1 MADLVEK
8 IVTDDSGNV
17 TRIPIANTTNPGIA
31 SFDNEDFTVTQDGK
45 VSSLQKVGIPQYL
58 GYIVQDPVTS
68 LLIQLRTWSTK
79 PLDEVTS
86 RDFVMLDKDYVMN
99 GETVYHEGQVF
110 QIQYKMSNDQVVT
123 GMTPAFDLA
132 GPKGDV
138 GATGP
143 AGPTGPQGARG
154 PQGEPGT
161 DGANGVDGTDGEDGN
176 IWLTTSN
183 TLTSTA
189 DIPKSSLTG
198 PREAHVG
205 DFVMSQNVSSNG
217 NYGYIE
223 SVFVDNVRVVYI
235 GTLRGPQGAQGPA
248 GERGPKGEQGEAGVA
263 NINPK
268 GTWNNVT
275 VYSMN
280 DTVVYSGNGY
290 ISKIDNNKGVTPGTD
305 ESFWVLFATQGA
317 QGPTGPAGPTG
328 PVGPQGP
335 QGIQGIQG
343 PQGIAGLT
351 GPRGDNGAT
360 GLIGPSG
367 PKGDKGDK
375 GDMGPEGLQG
385 PKGDTGPAGPAGTD
399 GAQGEAGPVG
409 PQGPQGI
416 QGPAGEKGEKGD
428 KGDTGATGSR
438 GPEGPQGVQGLTGP
452 AGPKGE
458 KGDTGTQG
466 LQGIQGPQGPQGLQG
481 PTGPKGDKGDTG
493 LAELNIKGN
502 WNVATTY
509 ALNDFVNYDGK
520 AYVSMVAAN
529 VGLQPDTNPNAWM
542 QFVVEGAQGPQG
554 VQGPVGPQ
562 GAQGPKGDQGVKGD
576 KGEKGDTG
584 PQGVQG
590 VQGPIGPEGPQGLK
604 GEQGEQG
611 EQGETGPQ
619 GPTGPQG
626 DAGPVGPQ
634 GPKGEQGEQG
644 IQGIRGLGT
653 FRTSTSLTASSST
666 VAYSSLASPPAD
678 GKLQIGDMILDP
690 NGLIFAVLTATGS
703 GNIAI
708 GYRWNIKGPKGDTG
722 ENGDSQLWYFDDSVT
737 IDADPPVVGQNLLL
751 QLSKVSRTPVVGE
764 QICWIDRTRYDS
776 QGGLLRTWFVIATV
790 NSFSASVSV
799 KTVGVYELTG
809 AEGPQGPQGE
819 QGIQG
824 PQGIQGETGPQ
835 GPTGPTAVANINAKG
850 TYSNSATYVR
860 NDLVN
865 YNGNAYVCIVASS
878 TGVLPT
884 NTTNW
889 QLFVSQGAK
898 GDKGDTGATGAQ
910 GPKGDT
916 GATGATGIGYYYSTD
931 ASTTGNLSTSSST
944 IQPTGFRVNDFVVNS
959 VGRVFRITNIANNL
973 VSANYL
979 TSIQGPK
986 GDTGAQGPAGVS
998 EDVAINHFSNNHYN
1012 TAMDPKMAANFSM
1025 SESDFTPRDVGV
1037 KVNNYVLVQWD
1048 SDGTGDTFLVIG
1060 HVTSLNSGVVNCS
1073 VYAFYKITPSTQG
1086 ILKGN
1091 TWAKQIITTTTAINN
1106 NTVLTNVGIP
1116 ATLLNAQPA
1125 IGDRFYS
1132 MIDYNESST
1141 NKHKYIFALLEV
1153 TAVGSS
1159 NTQPFSV
1166 KVIGKQDIHYSHAL
1180 GYRKHVQMNGIAG
1193 SIAFSYFST
1202 SSGFPSGN
1210 PTELARQI
1218 RSMSLGEL
1226 EASGAWL
1233 ISGKKCIIN
1242 RVRVSLTTPTLTL
1255 YGLNVTDAPGA
1266 TFDVVTTDVSI
1277 TNFLGWTEPIS
1288 YFMNA

>member
-17 TRIPIANTTNPGIA
+17 TRVPIANTTNPGIA

-58 GYIVQDPVTS
+58 GYIVQDPLTS

-132 GPKGDV
+132 GPKGDI
-138 GATGP
+138 GTTGP
-143 AGPTGPQGARG
+143 AGPTGPQGKQG
-154 PQGEPGT
+154 PQGVPGT
-161 DGANGVDGTDGEDGN
+161 DGANGVDGTNGEDGN

-290 ISKIDNNKGVTPGTD
+290 ISKVDNNKGVTPGTD

-343 PQGIAGLT
+343 IQGVA
-351 GPRGDNGAT
+351 
-360 GLIGPSG
+360 G
-367 PKGDKGDK
+367 PKGNQGDIGPVGPQGEQGEKGDQ
-375 GDMGPEGLQG
+375 GEQGPEGLV
-385 PKGDTGPAGPAGTD
+385 GPAGPAGAKGD
-399 GAQGEAGPVG
+399 PGEKGATGEAGPVG

-428 KGDTGATGSR
+428 KGDTGATGDR

-458 KGDTGTQG
+458 RGPQGEQG

-481 PTGPKGDKGDTG
+481 PAGEKGDKGDTG

-502 WNVATTY
+502 WDVATTY

-542 QFVVEGAQGPQG
+542 QFAVEGAQGPQG
-554 VQGPVGPQ
+554 IQGPVGPQ
-562 GAQGPKGDQGVKGD
+562 GAQGPKGEQGVKGE
-576 KGEKGDTG
+576 KGDTGDTG

-604 GEQGEQG
+604 GETGATG
-611 EQGETGPQ
+611 AKGDTGPQ
-619 GPTGPQG
+619 GPTGAQG
-626 DAGPVGPQ
+626 AVGPVGP
-634 GPKGEQGEQG
+634 KGDTGARG
-644 IQGIRGLGT
+644 DKGDQGIRGLGVY
-653 FRTSTSLTASSST
+653 RTRKSLTTASTT
-666 VAYSSLASPPAD
+666 VPYSSLATQPI
-678 GKLQIGDMILDP
+678 GGLQIGDTIVDTNALA
-690 NGLIFAVLTATGS
+690 FAVLTATSS
-703 GNIAI
+703 GNVAI
-708 GYRWNIKGPKGDTG
+708 GYRATWKGDKGDKGDTG
-722 ENGDSQLWYFDDSVT
+722 AKGAT
-737 IDADPPVVGQNLLL
+737 GP
-751 QLSKVSRTPVVGE
+751 
-764 QICWIDRTRYDS
+764 
-776 QGGLLRTWFVIATV
+776 QGP
-790 NSFSASVSV
+790 
-799 KTVGVYELTG
+799 
-809 AEGPQGPQGE
+809 EGPQGPQGE
-819 QGIQG
+819 RGAQG
-824 PQGIQGETGPQ
+824 PQGIQGEMGPQ
-835 GPTGPTAVANINAKG
+835 GPTGPTAIANINAKG

-884 NTTNW
+884 NTDNW

-910 GPKGDT
+910 GPKG
-916 GATGATGIGYYYSTD
+916 ATGLPALVYSQRREWTTTPTVNATITFPTNSFNRTPVVGDVLRFPFLNTSTNKCYD
-931 ASTTGNLSTSSST
+931 C
-944 IQPTGFRVNDFVVNS
+944 NS
-959 VGRVFRITNIANNL
+959 VCTAISGSNATFQYKSVVDITG
-973 VSANYL
+973 
-979 TSIQGPK
+979 IQGPK

-1048 SDGTGDTFLVIG
+1048 NDGTGDTFLVIG
-1060 HVTSLNSGVVNCS
+1060 YVTSLNSGVVNCS
-1073 VYAFYKITPSTQG
+1073 VYAFYKITTSTQG

-1091 TWAKQIITTTTAINN
+1091 TWAKEIITTIIPINN

-1116 ATLLNAQPA
+1116 TTLLNAQPA

-1132 MIDYNESST
+1132 MIDYTENST

-1159 NTQPFSV
+1159 NAQPFSV
-1166 KVIGKQDIHYSHAL
+1166 KVIGKQDIHYSAL

-1277 TNFLGWTEPIS
+1277 TDFLGWTEPIS

>member
-17 TRIPIANTTNPGIA
+17 TRVPIANTTNPGIA

-58 GYIVQDPVTS
+58 GYIVQDPLTS

-132 GPKGDV
+132 GPKGDI
-138 GATGP
+138 GTTGP
-143 AGPTGPQGARG
+143 AGPTGPQGKQG
-154 PQGEPGT
+154 PQGVPGT
-161 DGANGVDGTDGEDGN
+161 DGANGVDGTNGEDGN

-290 ISKIDNNKGVTPGTD
+290 ISKVDNNKGVTPGTD

-343 PQGIAGLT
+343 IQGVA
-351 GPRGDNGAT
+351 
-360 GLIGPSG
+360 G
-367 PKGDKGDK
+367 PKGNQGDIGPVGPQGEQGEKGDQ
-375 GDMGPEGLQG
+375 GEQGPEGLV
-385 PKGDTGPAGPAGTD
+385 GPAGPAGAKGD
-399 GAQGEAGPVG
+399 PGEKGATGEAGPVG

-542 QFVVEGAQGPQG
+542 QFAVEGAQGPQG

-604 GEQGEQG
+604 GKTGATG
-611 EQGETGPQ
+611 AKGDTGPQ
-619 GPTGPQG
+619 GPTGAQG
-626 DAGPVGPQ
+626 AVGPVGP
-634 GPKGEQGEQG
+634 KGDTGARG
-644 IQGIRGLGT
+644 DKGDQGIRGLGVY
-653 FRTSTSLTASSST
+653 RTSKSLTTASTT
-666 VAYSSLASPPAD
+666 VPYSSLATQPI
-678 GKLQIGDMILDP
+678 GGLQIGDIIVDTNALA
-690 NGLIFAVLTATGS
+690 FAVLTATSS
-703 GNIAI
+703 GNVAI
-708 GYRWNIKGPKGDTG
+708 GYRATWKGNKGDKGDTG
-722 ENGDSQLWYFDDSVT
+722 AKGAT
-737 IDADPPVVGQNLLL
+737 GP
-751 QLSKVSRTPVVGE
+751 
-764 QICWIDRTRYDS
+764 
-776 QGGLLRTWFVIATV
+776 QGP
-790 NSFSASVSV
+790 
-799 KTVGVYELTG
+799 
-809 AEGPQGPQGE
+809 EGPQGPQGE
-819 QGIQG
+819 RGAQG

-884 NTTNW
+884 NTDNW

-910 GPKGDT
+910 GPKG
-916 GATGATGIGYYYSTD
+916 ATGLPALVYSQRREWTTTPTVNATITFPTNSFNRTPVVGDVLRFPFLNTSTNKCYD
-931 ASTTGNLSTSSST
+931 C
-944 IQPTGFRVNDFVVNS
+944 NS
-959 VGRVFRITNIANNL
+959 VCTAISGSNATFQYKSVVDITG
-973 VSANYL
+973 
-979 TSIQGPK
+979 IQGPK

-998 EDVAINHFSNNHYN
+998 EDVAFNHYC
-1012 TAMDPKMAANFSM
+1012 TSTFSIALKPMAATAFMVAENTVFPK
-1025 SESDFTPRDVGV
+1025 EVGV
-1037 KVNNYVLVQWD
+1037 K
-1048 SDGTGDTFLVIG
+1048 SGDTIFAHWLNTIDNSTYIVIG
-1060 HVTSLNSGVVNCS
+1060 SVSGVNAGTVNCL
-1073 VYAFYKITPSTQG
+1073 VVKAFETTQG

-1091 TWAKQIITTTTAINN
+1091 TWAKKIITTIIPIND

-1132 MIDYNESST
+1132 MIDYTESST

-1202 SSGFPSGN
+1202 SSGFPSGD
-1210 PTELARQI
+1210 PAELVRQI

>member
-1 MADLVEK
+1 MAEYDVVENLLEGEPTGG
-8 IVTDDSGNV
+8 VT
-17 TRIPIANTTNPGIA
+17 IPDASTTAKGIA
-31 SFDNEDFTVTQDGK
+31 QFNPDDFTVEAETAK
-45 VSSLQKVGIPQYL
+45 VSALQKVGIPQYI
-58 GYIVQDPVTS
+58 GSVVNITGNEIAVQLSTN
-68 LLIQLRTWSTK
+68 STK
-79 PLDEVTS
+79 PVAQASL
-86 RDFVMLDKDYVMN
+86 RDFVLISSDYKDDTNSVAA
-99 GETVYHEGQVF
+99 GGVYKIIRISQDNIVYTSTSPSFSIKGPQG
-110 QIQYKMSNDQVVT
+110 IQ
-123 GMTPAFDLA
+123 
-132 GPKGDV
+132 GPV
-138 GATGP
+138 GP
-143 AGPTGPQGARG
+143 IGPTGPKGAMG
-154 PQGEPGT
+154 PKGEPGT
-161 DGANGVDGTDGEDGN
+161 NGTDGVDGINGTDGSV
-176 IWLTTSN
+176 WFTTSN
-183 TLTSTA
+183 TLSGTA
-189 DIPKSSLTG
+189 DVPKTSLTG
-198 PREAHVG
+198 PREPETG
-205 DFVMSQNVSSNG
+205 DFVMSQNVNTNG
-217 NYGYIE
+217 AYGYVE
-223 SVFVDNVRVVYI
+223 NVLTDNVRVVYM
-235 GTLRGPQGAQGPA
+235 GSLRGPQGAQGPA

-290 ISKIDNNKGVTPGTD
+290 ISKVDNNKGVTPGTD

-343 PQGIAGLT
+343 IQGVA
-351 GPRGDNGAT
+351 
-360 GLIGPSG
+360 G
-367 PKGDKGDK
+367 PKGNQGDIGPVGPQGEQGEKGDQ
-375 GDMGPEGLQG
+375 GEQGPEGLV
-385 PKGDTGPAGPAGTD
+385 GPAGPAGAKGD
-399 GAQGEAGPVG
+399 PGEKGATGEAGPVG

-542 QFVVEGAQGPQG
+542 QFAVEGAQGPQG

-604 GEQGEQG
+604 GKTGATG
-611 EQGETGPQ
+611 PKGETGPQ

-626 DAGPVGPQ
+626 AVGPVGP
-634 GPKGEQGEQG
+634 KGDTGARG
-644 IQGIRGLGT
+644 DKGDQGIRGLGVY
-653 FRTSTSLTASSST
+653 RTSKSLTTASTT
-666 VAYSSLASPPAD
+666 VPYSSLATQPI
-678 GKLQIGDMILDP
+678 GGLQIGDIIVDTNALA
-690 NGLIFAVLTATGS
+690 FAVLTATSS
-703 GNIAI
+703 GNVAI
-708 GYRWNIKGPKGDTG
+708 GYRATWKGNKGDKGDTG
-722 ENGDSQLWYFDDSVT
+722 AKGAT
-737 IDADPPVVGQNLLL
+737 GP
-751 QLSKVSRTPVVGE
+751 
-764 QICWIDRTRYDS
+764 
-776 QGGLLRTWFVIATV
+776 QGP
-790 NSFSASVSV
+790 
-799 KTVGVYELTG
+799 
-809 AEGPQGPQGE
+809 EGPQGPQGE
-819 QGIQG
+819 RGAQG

-865 YNGNAYVCIVASS
+865 YNGNAYICIAASS

-884 NTTNW
+884 DTTNW

-898 GDKGDTGATGAQ
+898 GDKGGTGATGAQ
-910 GPKGDT
+910 GPKGET
-916 GATGATGIGYYYSTD
+916 GLSALVYSQRREWTTTPTVNATITFPTNSFNRTPVVSD
-931 ASTTGNLSTSSST
+931 VLRFPFLNTTTNKCY
-944 IQPTGFRVNDFVVNS
+944 DCNS
-959 VGRVFRITNIANNL
+959 VCTAISGSDATFQYKSVVDITG
-973 VSANYL
+973 
-979 TSIQGPK
+979 IQGPK

-1025 SESDFTPRDVGV
+1025 SESDFTPSDVGV

-1048 SDGTGDTFLVIG
+1048 NDGTGDTFLVIG

-1086 ILKGN
+1086 IGINFVYKGVFSN
-1091 TWAKQIITTTTAINN
+1091 
-1106 NTVLTNVGIP
+1106 L
-1116 ATLLNAQPA
+1116 
-1125 IGDRFYS
+1125 
-1132 MIDYNESST
+1132 SSP
-1141 NKHKYIFALLEV
+1141 
-1153 TAVGSS
+1153 AVGSS
-1159 NTQPFSV
+1159 FIVGLNNVYPDRSNMKVGDRVFIHWKSSITFVEFIVIAEVIAINSNNMVTIKCETVAQTKFQQRYQHNITLVQSDFVYGNIQYISTNQNPINNINALLNDIYTTFGAGRVAVNIVNTDDEEFTMFHSMIV
-1166 KVIGKQDIHYSHAL
+1166 
-1180 GYRKHVQMNGIAG
+1180 
-1193 SIAFSYFST
+1193 T
-1202 SSGFPSGN
+1202 SSSAQTGNGCRITIDNNGVIQHSMVTRAITFP
-1210 PTELARQI
+1210 T
-1218 RSMSLGEL
+1218 
-1226 EASGAWL
+1226 
-1233 ISGKKCIIN
+1233 
-1242 RVRVSLTTPTLTL
+1242 
-1255 YGLNVTDAPGA
+1255 A
-1266 TFDVVTTDVSI
+1266 TMDWNDQVK
-1277 TNFLGWTEPIS
+1277 PI
-1288 YFMNA
+1288 YP

>member
-17 TRIPIANTTNPGIA
+17 TRVPIANTTNPGIA

-58 GYIVQDPVTS
+58 GYIVQDPLTS

-132 GPKGDV
+132 GPKGDI
-138 GATGP
+138 GTTGP
-143 AGPTGPQGARG
+143 AGPTGPQGKQG
-154 PQGEPGT
+154 PQGVPGT
-161 DGANGVDGTDGEDGN
+161 DGANGVDGTNGEDGN

-235 GTLRGPQGAQGPA
+235 GTLRGPQGAQGPT

-290 ISKIDNNKGVTPGTD
+290 ISKVDNNKGVTPGTD

-343 PQGIAGLT
+343 IQGVA
-351 GPRGDNGAT
+351 
-360 GLIGPSG
+360 G
-367 PKGDKGDK
+367 PKGNQGDIGPVGPQGEQGEKGDQ
-375 GDMGPEGLQG
+375 GEQGPEGLV
-385 PKGDTGPAGPAGTD
+385 GPAGPAGAKGD
-399 GAQGEAGPVG
+399 PGEKGATGEAGPVG

-542 QFVVEGAQGPQG
+542 QFAVEGAQGPQG
-554 VQGPVGPQ
+554 IQGPVGPQ

-604 GEQGEQG
+604 GETGATG
-611 EQGETGPQ
+611 AKGDTGPQ
-619 GPTGPQG
+619 GPTGAQG
-626 DAGPVGPQ
+626 AIGPVGP
-634 GPKGEQGEQG
+634 KGDTGAKG
-644 IQGIRGLGT
+644 DKGDQGIRGLGVY
-653 FRTSTSLTASSST
+653 RTSKSLTTASTT
-666 VAYSSLASPPAD
+666 VPYSSLATQPI
-678 GKLQIGDMILDP
+678 GGLQIGDIIVDTNALA
-690 NGLIFAVLTATGS
+690 FAVLTATSS
-703 GNIAI
+703 GNVAI
-708 GYRWNIKGPKGDTG
+708 GYRANWKGVKGDKGDKGDTG
-722 ENGDSQLWYFDDSVT
+722 ATG
-737 IDADPPVVGQNLLL
+737 P
-751 QLSKVSRTPVVGE
+751 
-764 QICWIDRTRYDS
+764 
-776 QGGLLRTWFVIATV
+776 QGP
-790 NSFSASVSV
+790 
-799 KTVGVYELTG
+799 
-809 AEGPQGPQGE
+809 EGPQGPQGE
-819 QGIQG
+819 RGAQG
-824 PQGIQGETGPQ
+824 PQGIQGEMGPQ

-884 NTTNW
+884 DTTNW

-910 GPKGDT
+910 GPKGET
-916 GATGATGIGYYYSTD
+916 GLPALVYSQRREWTTTPTVNATITFPTNSFNRTPVVGD
-931 ASTTGNLSTSSST
+931 VLRFPFLNTTTNKCY
-944 IQPTGFRVNDFVVNS
+944 DCNS
-959 VGRVFRITNIANNL
+959 VCTAISGSNATFQYKSVVDITG
-973 VSANYL
+973 
-979 TSIQGPK
+979 IQGPK

-998 EDVAINHFSNNHYN
+998 EDVAFNYYCTSTFSIALKPVAAAPFMFAEN
-1012 TAMDPKMAANFSM
+1012 TVFPK
-1025 SESDFTPRDVGV
+1025 EVGV
-1037 KVNNYVLVQWD
+1037 K
-1048 SDGTGDTFLVIG
+1048 SGDTIFAHWQNTIDNSTYIVIG
-1060 HVTSLNSGVVNCS
+1060 SVSGVNAGTVNCL
-1073 VYAFYKITPSTQG
+1073 VVKAFEITPSTQG
-1086 ILKGN
+1086 MLKGN
-1091 TWAKQIITTTTAINN
+1091 TWAKQIITTTTVINN
-1106 NTVLTNVGIP
+1106 DTVLTNVGIP

-1226 EASGAWL
+1226 EASGGWL

>member
-17 TRIPIANTTNPGIA
+17 TRVPIANTTNPGIA

-58 GYIVQDPVTS
+58 GYIVQDSVTS

-86 RDFVMLDKDYVMN
+86 RDFVMLDKDYIMN
-99 GETVYHEGQVF
+99 DETLYHEGQVF
-110 QIQYKMSNDQVVT
+110 QIQYKMSDNQVVT

-138 GATGP
+138 GAIGP
-143 AGPTGPQGARG
+143 TGPTGPQGAPG
-154 PQGEPGT
+154 PQGSPGT
-161 DGANGVDGTDGEDGN
+161 DGANGINGTDGEDGN

-268 GTWNNVT
+268 GTWNNAT

-280 DTVVYSGNGY
+280 DTVVYEGNGY

-317 QGPTGPAGPTG
+317 QGPVGPAGPTG

-343 PQGIAGLT
+343 IQGVPGPTGPQGLT
-351 GPRGDNGAT
+351 GDKGEQGEP
-360 GLIGPSG
+360 GLDGEIGPVGPIGPTGEPGPVG
-367 PKGDKGDK
+367 PKGDI
-375 GDMGPEGLQG
+375 GPQG
-385 PKGDTGPAGPAGTD
+385 PV
-399 GAQGEAGPVG
+399 GEAGPVG

-428 KGDTGATGSR
+428 TGPKGATGDR

-481 PTGPKGDKGDTG
+481 PAGEKGDKGDTG

-502 WNVATTY
+502 WDVATTY

-529 VGLQPDTNPNAWM
+529 VGLQPDTNPDAWM
-542 QFVVEGAQGPQG
+542 QFAVEGAQGPQG

-562 GAQGPKGDQGVKGD
+562 GLQGPKGEQGVKGD
-576 KGEKGDTG
+576 KGDAGDTG

-604 GEQGEQG
+604 GETGATG
-611 EQGETGPQ
+611 LKGETGPQ

-644 IQGIRGLGT
+644 IQGIRGLGVY
-653 FRTSTSLTASSST
+653 RTSKSLTTASTT
-666 VAYSSLASPPAD
+666 VPYSSLASPPAD

-690 NGLIFAVLTATGS
+690 NGLIFAVLTATSS

-722 ENGDSQLWYFDDSVT
+722 
-737 IDADPPVVGQNLLL
+737 A
-751 QLSKVSRTPVVGE
+751 KGE
-764 QICWIDRTRYDS
+764 
-776 QGGLLRTWFVIATV
+776 
-790 NSFSASVSV
+790 
-799 KTVGVYELTG
+799 TG
-809 AEGPQGPQGE
+809 ATGATGPVGPQGPKGE
-819 QGIQG
+819 AGAQG
-824 PQGIQGETGPQ
+824 PQGIQGKMGPQ

-850 TYSNSATYVR
+850 TYNGSTKYVR

-884 NTTNW
+884 NTANW

-898 GDKGDTGATGAQ
+898 GDKGDTGVTGPQGPTGAAA
-910 GPKGDT
+910 GFGTPTASIDANVGTPAVTVTASGANTAKVFNFAFKNLKGVKGD
-916 GATGATGIGYYYSTD
+916 
-931 ASTTGNLSTSSST
+931 
-944 IQPTGFRVNDFVVNS
+944 
-959 VGRVFRITNIANNL
+959 
-973 VSANYL
+973 
-979 TSIQGPK
+979 K
-986 GDTGAQGPAGVS
+986 GDKGDPGITV
-998 EDVAINHFSNNHYN
+998 DVAINKYN
-1012 TAMDPKMAANFSM
+1012 AAPGGYTYAGGPTLALQ
-1025 SESDFTPRDVGV
+1025 FTISANTMYPNPTSV
-1037 KVNNYVLVQWD
+1037 KAGDRFITQWND
-1048 SDGTGDTFLVIG
+1048 NVTSKVFLVIAN
-1060 HVTSLNSGVVNCS
+1060 VSSISAQVITATVS
-1073 VYAFYKITPSTQG
+1073 AFYEITPPTQG

-1091 TWAKQIITTTTAINN
+1091 TFAKQIITTTTAINN

-1116 ATLLNAQPA
+1116 STLLNAQPA

-1132 MIDYNESST
+1132 MIDYMENST

-1153 TAVGSS
+1153 TDVGSS
-1159 NTQPFSV
+1159 NAQPFSV

-1180 GYRKHVQMNGIAG
+1180 GYRKHVQMNSIAG

-1202 SSGFPSGN
+1202 SRGFPSGD

-1226 EASGAWL
+1226 EASGGWL

-1242 RVRVSLTTPTLTL
+1242 RVRVSATTSTLTL

-1277 TNFLGWTEPIS
+1277 TNFLGWTEPVS

>member
-17 TRIPIANTTNPGIA
+17 TRVPIANTTNPGIA

-58 GYIVQDPVTS
+58 GYIVQDPLTS

-99 GETVYHEGQVF
+99 GETVYHKGQVF

-132 GPKGDV
+132 GPKGDI
-138 GATGP
+138 GTTGP
-143 AGPTGPQGARG
+143 AGPTGPQGKQG
-154 PQGEPGT
+154 PQGVPGT
-161 DGANGVDGTDGEDGN
+161 DGANGVDGTNGEDGN

-183 TLTSTA
+183 TLTSTV

-198 PREAHVG
+198 PREVHVG

-248 GERGPKGEQGEAGVA
+248 GERGPKGEQGEAGMA
-263 NINPK
+263 NIKPK

-290 ISKIDNNKGVTPGTD
+290 ISKVDNNKGVTPGTD

-317 QGPTGPAGPTG
+317 QGPTGPAGPMG

-335 QGIQGIQG
+335 QGVQGIQGIQG
-343 PQGIAGLT
+343 VA
-351 GPRGDNGAT
+351 
-360 GLIGPSG
+360 G
-367 PKGDKGDK
+367 PKGNQGDIGPIGPQGEQGEKGNQ
-375 GDMGPEGLQG
+375 GEQGPEGLV
-385 PKGDTGPAGPAGTD
+385 GPAGPAGAKGD
-399 GAQGEAGPVG
+399 PGEKGATGEAGPVG

-466 LQGIQGPQGPQGLQG
+466 LQGVQGPQGPQGLQG

-493 LAELNIKGN
+493 LAELNIKGD

-542 QFVVEGAQGPQG
+542 QFAVEGAQGPQG

-562 GAQGPKGDQGVKGD
+562 GAQGPKGDQGIKGD

-584 PQGVQG
+584 PQGIQG

-604 GEQGEQG
+604 GETGDTG
-611 EQGETGPQ
+611 AKGDTGPQ
-619 GPTGPQG
+619 GPTGAQG
-626 DAGPVGPQ
+626 AAGPVGP
-634 GPKGEQGEQG
+634 KGDTGAKG
-644 IQGIRGLGT
+644 DKGDQGIRGLGVY
-653 FRTSTSLTASSST
+653 RTSQSLTTAST
-666 VAYSSLASPPAD
+666 AVPYSSLATQPI
-678 GKLQIGDMILDP
+678 GGLQIGDVIVDTNALA
-690 NGLIFAVLTATGS
+690 FAVLTATSS
-703 GNIAI
+703 GNVAI
-708 GYRWNIKGPKGDTG
+708 GYRATWKGNKGNKGDTG
-722 ENGDSQLWYFDDSVT
+722 AKGAT
-737 IDADPPVVGQNLLL
+737 GP
-751 QLSKVSRTPVVGE
+751 
-764 QICWIDRTRYDS
+764 
-776 QGGLLRTWFVIATV
+776 QGP
-790 NSFSASVSV
+790 
-799 KTVGVYELTG
+799 
-809 AEGPQGPQGE
+809 EGPQGPQGE
-819 QGIQG
+819 RGAQG
-824 PQGIQGETGPQ
+824 PQGIQGKTGPQ

-884 NTTNW
+884 DTTNW

-898 GDKGDTGATGAQ
+898 GDKGDTGTTGPQ
-910 GPKGDT
+910 GPT
-916 GATGATGIGYYYSTD
+916 GATGLPALVYSQRREWTTTPTVNAIITFPTD
-931 ASTTGNLSTSSST
+931 SFNRTPVVGDVLRFPFLNTSTNKCY
-944 IQPTGFRVNDFVVNS
+944 DCNS
-959 VGRVFRITNIANNL
+959 VCTAISGSNATFQYKSVVDITG
-973 VSANYL
+973 
-979 TSIQGPK
+979 IQGPK
-986 GDTGAQGPAGVS
+986 GDTGPKGPAG
-998 EDVAINHFSNNHYN
+998 
-1012 TAMDPKMAANFSM
+1012 PL
-1025 SESDFTPRDVGV
+1025 P
-1037 KVNNYVLVQWD
+1037 NYVSFETPTSINVSTNGNEVTYTGVAEFKADGSMESGEYHQVLPMPVEMLIPAPVTDPPVVGETIDLSSAYFNRQPLVNEYFLLRALSPTKNILTLAIAKCTEHSGASAVCEIKNKND
-1048 SDGTGDTFLVIG
+1048 ISIAPKKYAHNITLETGNAVIG
-1060 HVTSLNSGVVNCS
+1060 FTIFTSLPSAYPNALS
-1073 VYAFYKITPSTQG
+1073 VYANIGLSANQ
-1086 ILKGN
+1086 
-1091 TWAKQIITTTTAINN
+1091 QI
-1106 NTVLTNVGIP
+1106 P
-1116 ATLLNAQPA
+1116 
-1125 IGDRFYS
+1125 
-1132 MIDYNESST
+1132 
-1141 NKHKYIFALLEV
+1141 
-1153 TAVGSS
+1153 
-1159 NTQPFSV
+1159 
-1166 KVIGKQDIHYSHAL
+1166 
-1180 GYRKHVQMNGIAG
+1180 
-1193 SIAFSYFST
+1193 
-1202 SSGFPSGN
+1202 
-1210 PTELARQI
+1210 
-1218 RSMSLGEL
+1218 
-1226 EASGAWL
+1226 ASGAIGNNL
-1233 ISGKKCIIN
+1233 PVYCIRMGVTGLAAIA
-1242 RVRVSLTTPTLTL
+1242 VGMSVSLDSDTE
-1255 YGLNVTDAPGA
+1255 VKDI
-1266 TFDVVTTDVSI
+1266 VVP
-1277 TNFLGWTEPIS
+1277 L
-1288 YFMNA
+1288 

>member
-1 MADLVEK
+1 MAEYDVVENLLEGEPTGG
-8 IVTDDSGNV
+8 VT
-17 TRIPIANTTNPGIA
+17 IPDASTTAKGIA
-31 SFDNEDFTVTQDGK
+31 QFNPDDFTVEAETAK
-45 VSSLQKVGIPQYL
+45 VSALQKVGIPQYI
-58 GYIVQDPVTS
+58 GSVVNITGNEIAVQLSTN
-68 LLIQLRTWSTK
+68 STK
-79 PLDEVTS
+79 PVAQASL
-86 RDFVMLDKDYVMN
+86 RDFVLISSDYKDDTNSVAA
-99 GETVYHEGQVF
+99 GGVYKIIRILQDNIVYTSTSPSFSIKGPQG
-110 QIQYKMSNDQVVT
+110 IQGPVGPIGLT
-123 GMTPAFDLA
+123 
-132 GPKGDV
+132 GPKG
-138 GATGP
+138 AMGP
-143 AGPTGPQGARG
+143 K
-154 PQGEPGT
+154 GEPGT
-161 DGANGVDGTDGEDGN
+161 DGANGVDGTNGEDGN

-290 ISKIDNNKGVTPGTD
+290 ISKVDNNKGVTPGTD

-317 QGPTGPAGPTG
+317 QGPTGPAGPVG

-343 PQGIAGLT
+343 IQGVA
-351 GPRGDNGAT
+351 
-360 GLIGPSG
+360 G
-367 PKGDKGDK
+367 PKGNQGDIGPVGPQGEQGEKGDQ
-375 GDMGPEGLQG
+375 GEQGPEGLV
-385 PKGDTGPAGPAGTD
+385 GPAGPAGAKGD
-399 GAQGEAGPVG
+399 PGEKGATGEAGPVG

-542 QFVVEGAQGPQG
+542 QFAVEGAQGPQG

-562 GAQGPKGDQGVKGD
+562 GAQGPKGDQGIKGD

-604 GEQGEQG
+604 GETGATG
-611 EQGETGPQ
+611 AKGDTGPQ
-619 GPTGPQG
+619 GPTGAQG
-626 DAGPVGPQ
+626 AVGPVGP
-634 GPKGEQGEQG
+634 KGDTGAKG
-644 IQGIRGLGT
+644 DKGGQGIRGLGVY
-653 FRTSTSLTASSST
+653 RTSKSLTTASTT
-666 VAYSSLASPPAD
+666 VPYSSLATEPI
-678 GKLQIGDMILDP
+678 GGLQIGDIIVDANALA
-690 NGLIFAVLTATGS
+690 FAVLTATSS
-703 GNIAI
+703 GNVAI
-708 GYRWNIKGPKGDTG
+708 GYRATWKGNKGDKGDTG
-722 ENGDSQLWYFDDSVT
+722 AKGAT
-737 IDADPPVVGQNLLL
+737 GP
-751 QLSKVSRTPVVGE
+751 
-764 QICWIDRTRYDS
+764 
-776 QGGLLRTWFVIATV
+776 QGP
-790 NSFSASVSV
+790 
-799 KTVGVYELTG
+799 
-809 AEGPQGPQGE
+809 EGPQGPQGE
-819 QGIQG
+819 RGAQG

-884 NTTNW
+884 NTDNW

-910 GPKGDT
+910 GPKG
-916 GATGATGIGYYYSTD
+916 ATGLPALVYSQRREWTTTPTVNATITFPTNSFNRTPVVGDVLRFPFLNTSTNKCYD
-931 ASTTGNLSTSSST
+931 C
-944 IQPTGFRVNDFVVNS
+944 NS
-959 VGRVFRITNIANNL
+959 VCTAISGSNATFQYKSVVDITG
-973 VSANYL
+973 
-979 TSIQGPK
+979 IQGPK
-986 GDTGAQGPAGVS
+986 GDTGPQGP
-998 EDVAINHFSNNHYN
+998 
-1012 TAMDPKMAANFSM
+1012 
-1025 SESDFTPRDVGV
+1025 VGPLP
-1037 KVNNYVLVQWD
+1037 NYVSFEAPTSINV
-1048 SDGTGDTFLVIG
+1048 STNGNEATYTGVAEFEADGSMKSGEYHQVLPMPVEMLIPAPVTDPPVVGGTINLGSAYFNRQPLINEYFLLRALSPTKNILTLAIAKCKEKSGANAVCEIVNKNDISVSPKKYAHNITIEAGNAVIG
-1060 HVTSLNSGVVNCS
+1060 FTIFTSHANAYPNALS
-1073 VYAFYKITPSTQG
+1073 VYANIGLSANQ
-1086 ILKGN
+1086 
-1091 TWAKQIITTTTAINN
+1091 Q
-1106 NTVLTNVGIP
+1106 IP
-1116 ATLLNAQPA
+1116 ASGVIGNNLPVYCIRMGVTGLAA
-1125 IGDRFYS
+1125 I
-1132 MIDYNESST
+1132 
-1141 NKHKYIFALLEV
+1141 
-1153 TAVGSS
+1153 AVGM
-1159 NTQPFSV
+1159 SV
-1166 KVIGKQDIHYSHAL
+1166 TLDSDTEVKDI
-1180 GYRKHVQMNGIAG
+1180 
-1193 SIAFSYFST
+1193 
-1202 SSGFPSGN
+1202 
-1210 PTELARQI
+1210 
-1218 RSMSLGEL
+1218 
-1226 EASGAWL
+1226 
-1233 ISGKKCIIN
+1233 
-1242 RVRVSLTTPTLTL
+1242 
-1255 YGLNVTDAPGA
+1255 
-1266 TFDVVTTDVSI
+1266 VVP
-1277 TNFLGWTEPIS
+1277 L
-1288 YFMNA
+1288 

>member
-17 TRIPIANTTNPGIA
+17 TRVPIANTTNPGIA

-86 RDFVMLDKDYVMN
+86 RDFVMLDKDYIMN
-99 GETVYHEGQVF
+99 DETLYHEGQVF
-110 QIQYKMSNDQVVT
+110 QIQYKMSDNQVVT

-138 GATGP
+138 GAIGP
-143 AGPTGPQGARG
+143 TGPTGPQGAPG
-154 PQGEPGT
+154 PQGSPGT
-161 DGANGVDGTDGEDGN
+161 DGANGINGTDGEDGN
-176 IWLTTSN
+176 IWLMTSN

-290 ISKIDNNKGVTPGTD
+290 ISKVDNNKGVTPGTD

-317 QGPTGPAGPTG
+317 QGPTGPAGSTG

-343 PQGIAGLT
+343 IQGVA
-351 GPRGDNGAT
+351 
-360 GLIGPSG
+360 G
-367 PKGDKGDK
+367 PKGNQGDIGPVGPQGEQGEKGDQ
-375 GDMGPEGLQG
+375 GEQGPEGLV
-385 PKGDTGPAGPAGTD
+385 GPAGPAGAKGD
-399 GAQGEAGPVG
+399 PGEKGATGEAGPVG

-542 QFVVEGAQGPQG
+542 QFAVEGAQGPQG

-604 GEQGEQG
+604 GGTG
-611 EQGETGPQ
+611 ATGAKGDTGPQ
-619 GPTGPQG
+619 GPIGAQG
-626 DAGPVGPQ
+626 AAGPVGP
-634 GPKGEQGEQG
+634 KGDTGAKG
-644 IQGIRGLGT
+644 DKGDQGIRGLGVY
-653 FRTSTSLTASSST
+653 RTSKSLTTASTT
-666 VAYSSLASPPAD
+666 VPYSSLATQPI
-678 GKLQIGDMILDP
+678 GGLQIGDIIVDTNALA
-690 NGLIFAVLTATGS
+690 FAVLTATSS
-703 GNIAI
+703 GNVAI
-708 GYRWNIKGPKGDTG
+708 GYRATWKGNKGDKGDTG
-722 ENGDSQLWYFDDSVT
+722 AKGAT
-737 IDADPPVVGQNLLL
+737 GP
-751 QLSKVSRTPVVGE
+751 
-764 QICWIDRTRYDS
+764 
-776 QGGLLRTWFVIATV
+776 QGP
-790 NSFSASVSV
+790 
-799 KTVGVYELTG
+799 
-809 AEGPQGPQGE
+809 EGPQGPQGE
-819 QGIQG
+819 RGAQG
-824 PQGIQGETGPQ
+824 PQGIQGKTGPQ

-898 GDKGDTGATGAQ
+898 GDKGDTGTTGAQ
-910 GPKGDT
+910 GPTGPTGKDGVGFYYTTDNTTGTTPISTLLSQIMPSGIKVNDFLVNAQGKVCQVTSINGNSVSTGYRTSIKGAKGDKGDT
-916 GATGATGIGYYYSTD
+916 GATGPA
-931 ASTTGNLSTSSST
+931 
-944 IQPTGFRVNDFVVNS
+944 
-959 VGRVFRITNIANNL
+959 
-973 VSANYL
+973 
-979 TSIQGPK
+979 
-986 GDTGAQGPAGVS
+986 GPAG
-998 EDVAINHFSNNHYN
+998 
-1012 TAMDPKMAANFSM
+1012 PL
-1025 SESDFTPRDVGV
+1025 P
-1037 KVNNYVLVQWD
+1037 NYVSFETPTSINV
-1048 SDGTGDTFLVIG
+1048 STNGNEVTYTGVAEFEADGSMESGEYHQVLPMPVEMLIPAPVTDPPVVGGTINLGSAYFNRQPLINEYFLLRALSPAKNILTLAIAKCTEHSGANAVCEIKNKNDISTAPKKYAHNITIEAGNAVIG
-1060 HVTSLNSGVVNCS
+1060 FTIFTSHPNAYPNALS
-1073 VYAFYKITPSTQG
+1073 VYANIGLSANQ
-1086 ILKGN
+1086 
-1091 TWAKQIITTTTAINN
+1091 Q
-1106 NTVLTNVGIP
+1106 IP
-1116 ATLLNAQPA
+1116 ASGVIGNNLPVYCIRMGVTGLAA
-1125 IGDRFYS
+1125 I
-1132 MIDYNESST
+1132 
-1141 NKHKYIFALLEV
+1141 
-1153 TAVGSS
+1153 AVG
-1159 NTQPFSV
+1159 
-1166 KVIGKQDIHYSHAL
+1166 
-1180 GYRKHVQMNGIAG
+1180 
-1193 SIAFSYFST
+1193 
-1202 SSGFPSGN
+1202 
-1210 PTELARQI
+1210 
-1218 RSMSLGEL
+1218 MS
-1226 EASGAWL
+1226 
-1233 ISGKKCIIN
+1233 
-1242 RVRVSLTTPTLTL
+1242 VSLDSDTE
-1255 YGLNVTDAPGA
+1255 VKDI
-1266 TFDVVTTDVSI
+1266 VVP
-1277 TNFLGWTEPIS
+1277 L
-1288 YFMNA
+1288 